1 MMLANNKHG
10 PVAVVSV
17 WSLRKAGCF
26 LPVHMAVADDKA
38 QAVAEAIACDPR
50 LAPFTWARWT
60 PPSGMRNSGYLS
72 KTHMGDLTPFEE
84 TLFLD
89 ADTMVVGDLGPLFDF
104 STHSVI
110 LTQFAK
116 WLSNGRTIRGRIKQW
131 ADVAPGDVSYMSS
144 HTAPAINTGV
154 IAWQRDERSA
164 AFMDEWKQLTARKP
178 VFICDELAAQLIFWR
193 HNVKVLDS
201 RYNCSPTKDGRKDAV
216 IYHFH
221 GKKHVNRE
229 QGRAI
234 WLPAYEEACKF
245 NLADLRSWT
254 PASDRRLREF
264 LDARDGA
271 GQPDDESGDA
281 DDAELTDAVASAQ

>member
-1 MMLANNKHG
+1 MLANDKHA
-10 PVAVVSV
+10 PVLVVSI

-26 LPVHMAVADDKA
+26 LPVHMAVADDKS
-38 QAVAEAIACDPR
+38 QAVAERIARDPR

-60 PPSGMRNSGYLS
+60 PPSGMRNSGYLA
-72 KTHMGDLTPFEE
+72 KTYMGTLTPFEE

-89 ADTMVVGDLGPLFDF
+89 ADTMVVGGLEPLFDF
-104 STHSVI
+104 TTHSVI

-154 IAWQRDERSA
+154 IAWQRDSHSA

-193 HNVKVLDS
+193 HNVKVLNS
-201 RYNCSPTKDGRKDAV
+201 RFNSSPVKDKRNDAL
-216 IYHFH
+216 IYHGH
-221 GKKHVNRE
+221 GFKFIKKE
-229 QGRAI
+229 EGRRV
-234 WLPAYEEACKF
+234 WWPAYQEALAF
-245 NLADLRSWT
+245 NIASLREWT
-254 PASDRRLREF
+254 PA
-264 LDARDGA
+264 
-271 GQPDDESGDA
+271 GDKHLKKYLGSLEEQKA
-281 DDAELTDAVASAQ
+281 AS